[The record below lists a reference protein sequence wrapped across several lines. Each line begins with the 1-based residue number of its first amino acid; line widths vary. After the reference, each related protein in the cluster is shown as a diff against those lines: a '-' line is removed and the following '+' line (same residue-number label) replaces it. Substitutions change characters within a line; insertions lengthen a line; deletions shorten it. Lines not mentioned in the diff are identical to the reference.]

1 MHALIHRAVVSLPVV
16 IPGFHCYRVW
26 RRPVTGEGYEITPL
40 GCVIGLDPGRSMRDL
55 LRNHFSC
62 IKTDV

>member
-1 MHALIHRAVVSLPVV
+1 M
-16 IPGFHCYRVW
+16 
-26 RRPVTGEGYEITPL
+26 TGEGYEITPL